1 VTPRFDN
8 RLARLCAA
16 GLIAATG
23 AASVQAAAA
32 QEMSASEIMRR
43 LQMQRSVMPSA
54 APAAAAPARAADP
67 VRKTAT
73 ATTQRPPAAQDQTI
87 DLVILFGLGSDKLA
101 PQAERQL
108 GQLCIAMRNDLETG
122 ARYQVIGHTDAT
134 GDARENLILSQSRAE
149 SVVTW
154 LAGPDCE
161 LDQRRMT
168 PVGRGETRLR
178 LPESPEDAANR
189 RVEIQIRS

>member
-1 VTPRFDN
+1 MKPRFDD

-16 GLIAATG
+16 ALIAATG
-23 AASVQAAAA
+23 AMSAHAAAA

-43 LQMQRSVMPSA
+43 LQMQRKAMPTGP
-54 APAAAAPARAADP
+54 APAATTARAADP
-67 VRKTAT
+67 ARRTVA
-73 ATTQRPPAAQDQTI
+73 AAPPNDDQTI
-87 DLVILFGLGSDKLA
+87 DLVILFALGSDELA

-108 GQLCIAMRNDLETG
+108 GELCAAMRNDLETG

-149 SVVTW
+149 RVVNW
-154 LAGPDCE
+154 LSGPDCR

-168 PVGRGETRLR
+168 PVGKGETRLR
-178 LPESPEDAANR
+178 LPSRPEDAANR
-189 RVEIQIRS
+189 RVEIQILS

>member
-1 VTPRFDN
+1 MKPRFDD

-16 GLIAATG
+16 ALIAATG
-23 AASVQAAAA
+23 VAGAHAAAA

-43 LQMQRSVMPSA
+43 LQMQRKVMPSA
-54 APAAAAPARAADP
+54 AAPGAAP
-67 VRKTAT
+67 VR
-73 ATTQRPPAAQDQTI
+73 ATTAAPTAAPPPEDDGGTI
-87 DLVILFGLGSDKLA
+87 DLVILFALGSDQLA

-108 GQLCIAMRNDLETG
+108 GELCVAMRNDLETG

-149 SVVTW
+149 RVVKW
-154 LAGPDCE
+154 LSGPDCR

-168 PVGRGETRLR
+168 PVGKGETRLR
-178 LPESPEDAANR
+178 LPERPEDAANR